1 LEESQIHHNRLLNT
15 YLEASKITEPGVW
28 DGNNFLNSATERFF
42 SGMNDDFNTR
52 IAFVEVQSVVKKL
65 NDGISKNDEIKN
77 ISAYL
82 GWLDEFAGSI
92 LGLLPDKNILN
103 SLSKKSDIMRNK
115 LSLRVEELLMLRQ
128 KARDEKDWI
137 KADEIRDELN
147 SMNITVEDS
156 PEGVKWK
163 II

>member
-1 LEESQIHHNRLLNT
+1 
-15 YLEASKITEPGVW
+15 
-28 DGNNFLNSATERFF
+28 
-42 SGMNDDFNTR
+42 
-52 IAFVEVQSVVKKL
+52 
-65 NDGISKNDEIKN
+65 
-77 ISAYL
+77 
-82 GWLDEFAGSI
+82 
-92 LGLLPDKNILN
+92 
-103 SLSKKSDIMRNK
+103 MRNK

>member
-1 LEESQIHHNRLLNT
+1 
-15 YLEASKITEPGVW
+15 
-28 DGNNFLNSATERFF
+28 
-42 SGMNDDFNTR
+42 M
-52 IAFVEVQSVVKKL
+52 
-65 NDGISKNDEIKN
+65 
-77 ISAYL
+77 
-82 GWLDEFAGSI
+82 GWLDEFAGNI